1 MRQAGPSARRRQH
14 RTRTTDS
21 QHDQPVADNVLA
33 RDFTASAPN
42 LKWLTDITEAWT
54 AEGWL
59 YLAVVL
65 DVLSRMVVGWAIES
79 HRDEALVAHALEIAL
94 GRRQPSP
101 GLLHHS
107 ERGSQYTSWDYRAR
121 LAQADIT
128 VSMSRKGDCYDNAM
142 MESFFSSFKSECICS
157 LSNRILELPSSLGPR
172 KRVKTTVSRAVYM
185 FTQLRRKRYDDISGI
200 DA

>member
-1 MRQAGPSARRRQH
+1 
-14 RTRTTDS
+14 
-21 QHDQPVADNVLA
+21 VADNVLA

-65 DVLSRMVVGWAIES
+65 DVFSRMVVGWAIES
-79 HRDEALVAHALEIAL
+79 HRDEALVAHALEMAL

-121 LAQADIT
+121 LAQAGIT

-142 MESFFSSFKSECICS
+142 MESFFSSFKAECIEGRIYQS
-157 LSNRILELPSSLGPR
+157 RSQARQAIFEYLETFYNRQRLHSSLEYQSP
-172 KRVKTTVSRAVYM
+172 VQFEQQNT
-185 FTQLRRKRYDDISGI
+185 
-200 DA
+200 